1 MSKRAVDNLIEKKVN
16 ENIVNNLEQK
26 ICYYKDPYT
35 YKMANLSYAKFLGK
49 DPGDFLD
56 EDIFNIL
63 AAAEAEKVIAE
74 NIDIFVDKKI
84 IEKEIWTKNSRG
96 ENKLLLIKK
105 IPIFNQTGDVE
116 NIFCQAKDITNHNI
130 LENELRRN
138 RDSLKRIIETIPD
151 IVFLINKQGDILDLW
166 TGDESKLLYT
176 KEEALNKNL
185 KDFLSQEAFKR
196 YKEKITQLFN
206 QNESVTFDYSLIIN
220 ESRKYFEAK
229 MLNLKNQPKKPKRII
244 VSVRDISERKENSL
258 KLKKL
263 SREYETILSNVENAI
278 FLINVESGKFRYQRL
293 NSFHEKATGLKTKE
307 VAGKTP
313 IEIFGEKV
321 GPELEKKYRRCLD
334 KKSSISYEEE
344 LTLPAGKRVWLT
356 KLTPVINKGE
366 VEKIVGSSLDI
377 TENKKKEREIKYLS
391 LHDEMTEL
399 YNRRYFENEMER
411 LDSSRKLPV
420 AILIADLDNLK
431 YVNDN
436 FGHQQGDNY
445 IITAAQMIKE
455 SIRGI
460 DIAARIGGDEFAL
473 ILPETDSD
481 EAEKICNRIKEKE
494 SDYLKQKNLIEI
506 FSISIGYAV
515 KKSEEISLEEVFR
528 KADKRMYAN
537 KAKNKSKKK

>member
-49 DPGDFLD
+49 DPGD
-56 EDIFNIL
+56 
-63 AAAEAEKVIAE
+63 
-74 NIDIFVDKKI
+74 
-84 IEKEIWTKNSRG
+84 
-96 ENKLLLIKK
+96 
-105 IPIFNQTGDVE
+105 VE

-138 RDSLKRIIETIPD
+138 RDSL
-151 IVFLINKQGDILDLW
+151 
-166 TGDESKLLYT
+166 
-176 KEEALNKNL
+176 
-185 KDFLSQEAFKR
+185 
-196 YKEKITQLFN
+196 
-206 QNESVTFDYSLIIN
+206 
-220 ESRKYFEAK
+220 
-229 MLNLKNQPKKPKRII
+229 KRII